1 MRALWLWVCPCL
13 CFLSHLLRGH
23 LVVKGPCTPACFM
36 SVYDGSAHAQIYYL
50 CVWQCV
56 SVCTKLCIISQ
67 LIECDG
73 KYPDN
78 IDPMC
83 ICASFRG
90 HLSARACLQVCL
102 FTCICLCRCG
112 CVGLSQLPLGQC
124 GADWQFYP
132 WLSWWWWWMCF
143 GLPRRPLF
151 RQSICMHNIVLAW
164 RDAVAD
170 RKIENRRYGNQK

>member
-1 MRALWLWVCPCL
+1 M
-13 CFLSHLLRGH
+13 
-23 LVVKGPCTPACFM
+23 
-36 SVYDGSAHAQIYYL
+36 
-50 CVWQCV
+50 

-78 IDPMC
+78 IDPIC

-112 CVGLSQLPLGQC
+112 AYHSSPWDSAVLTDSSIRGCHGDDDGCVLGYHGDHCLGILS
-124 GADWQFYP
+124 
-132 WLSWWWWWMCF
+132 
-143 GLPRRPLF
+143 
-151 RQSICMHNIVLAW
+151 IMHNIVLA
-164 RDAVAD
+164 
-170 RKIENRRYGNQK
+170 